1 MDLQHLFLDSG
12 SHRLYGVTV
21 FPKEASWCCWNKGF
35 LISKY
40 FRYMNYTSQMTA
52 GHTLQARGSFVT
64 RSRHLGSF
72 DSGAAERCY
81 FDVPMEMRHEELPDT
96 VHNEFLIFCR

>member
-40 FRYMNYTSQMTA
+40 FRYMNYTSQMT
-52 GHTLQARGSFVT
+52 GFRPHGLDIP
-64 RSRHLGSF
+64 SRHE
-72 DSGAAERCY
+72 AA
-81 FDVPMEMRHEELPDT
+81 L
-96 VHNEFLIFCR
+96 